1 MKVNSNRT
9 VGANRPARAT
19 KRVEASKSALANRRK
34 RIMAN
39 EEAEAEADAVVEQ
52 EAIGLLFEAQDVA
65 DLVSEIT
72 ETPVEVTVDKDDQV
86 VFTVGEDVFTVEAEG
101 TEEMVEA
108 SRRVSGKRISAAHRI
123 SAARRRVQASK
134 EVKRPVKSAA
144 AMAARRA
151 AVKAS
156 RDAKVAPARAIK
168 GSVKINRRPQK

>member
-39 EEAEAEADAVVEQ
+39 EEAEADAVVEQ

-108 SRRVSGKRISAAHRI
+108 SRRVSDKRISAARRI
-123 SAARRRVQASK
+123 SEARRRVQASK

-156 RDAKVAPARAIK
+156 RDAKATPARTIK